1 MAKKKNTQISV
12 SQEDNAQAQHI
23 LELYHQIANDLHASA
38 DQKQAEAALTEINNM
53 PEGAQFALL
62 KALSKELNTDAAD
75 VLTAIYELSPIK
87 SVRKEAR
94 RSLIRLE
101 GVRVYPEWRP
111 PLEPTLVMQ
120 VTNTPVNRPVLEA
133 PYLDEDVDFD
143 EETEDSI
150 NIHDLKPDGVVV
162 NFVESWVN
170 GEYDIAYD
178 LLSSDSP
185 LREGLSKDEWIDRR
199 DAWADEAD
207 PRDLEPGFIHEREP
221 QELGLWLPNT
231 VSASRSTTRK
241 EIEAG
246 WSIELDETDSSDTLP
261 ELPQATIIYEETGR
275 HWFWTS
281 YILIQEEDEWR
292 IQSMTDEGANAQG
305 LSIAELHRRIQEHDK
320 YLDELAQKQKQ
331 KPADTAE
338 AEQYLETIFWRVM
351 HTLYYYDA
359 LIKQLSFDRSVYQEA
374 AARTLIFRQYERCIV
389 YLELLIERFPE
400 QRATNLRS
408 LAAVQGDL
416 SQKYFDKGDEERA
429 RRCQERAEE
438 ALRESL
444 TIEDSFDTHISLAEV
459 LIDMDERLDE
469 AEEHLLQAKA
479 MVTDPAEVAHI
490 ELHLGEIAM
499 GREQYEEALSHYQR
513 VVEHDPSSPDAWF
526 DVAEAH
532 KMLKNFEEAEAS
544 YRRAISLRPDD
555 EDIYFALSKM
565 FVENNQLSK
574 AIEVIEEGLSANP
587 DSVVLNIYLAT
598 TYLERGDYRQ
608 AQIFL
613 ERAERIDP
621 ESEVVLMFR
630 NVLRLI
636 ELEQGPRINKLNRP
650 KPKKK
655 RR

>member
-1 MAKKKNTQISV
+1 
-12 SQEDNAQAQHI
+12 
-23 LELYHQIANDLHASA
+23 
-38 DQKQAEAALTEINNM
+38 
-53 PEGAQFALL
+53 
-62 KALSKELNTDAAD
+62 
-75 VLTAIYELSPIK
+75 
-87 SVRKEAR
+87 
-94 RSLIRLE
+94 
-101 GVRVYPEWRP
+101 
-111 PLEPTLVMQ
+111 
-120 VTNTPVNRPVLEA
+120 
-133 PYLDEDVDFD
+133 
-143 EETEDSI
+143 
-150 NIHDLKPDGVVV
+150 
-162 NFVESWVN
+162 
-170 GEYDIAYD
+170 
-178 LLSSDSP
+178 
-185 LREGLSKDEWIDRR
+185 
-199 DAWADEAD
+199 
-207 PRDLEPGFIHEREP
+207 
-221 QELGLWLPNT
+221 
-231 VSASRSTTRK
+231 
-241 EIEAG
+241 
-246 WSIELDETDSSDTLP
+246 
-261 ELPQATIIYEETGR
+261 
-275 HWFWTS
+275 
-281 YILIQEEDEWR
+281 
-292 IQSMTDEGANAQG
+292 MTDEAANAQG
-305 LSIAELHRRIQEHDK
+305 LSIAELHRRIQEHDE
-320 YLDELAQKQKQ
+320 YLNEFVQKQKQ
-331 KPADTAE
+331 KPADTVE
-338 AEQYLETIFWRVM
+338 AEQYLDTIFWRVM

-359 LIKQLSFDRSVYQEA
+359 LIKQQSFDRSVYQEA
-374 AARTLIFRQYERCIV
+374 AARTLIFRQFERCIV

-513 VVEHDPSSPDAWF
+513 VVEHDPSSPNAWL

-555 EDIYFALSKM
+555 EEIYFAFSKM
-565 FVENNQLSK
+565 YVENNQLSR

-598 TYLERGDYRQ
+598 TYLENGDYRQ
-608 AQIFL
+608 AEIFL

-621 ESEVVLMFR
+621 ESEIALIFR
-630 NVLRLI
+630 NVLRLVK
-636 ELEQGPRINKLNRP
+636 LEQGPRINKLNRP

>member
-23 LELYHQIANDLHASA
+23 LEQYQQIANDLHTSA
-38 DQKQAEAALTEINNM
+38 DQEQAEAVLAEINNM

-62 KALSKELNTDAAD
+62 KALSKEQDTDAAD
-75 VLTAIYELSPIK
+75 VLIAIYELSPIK

-101 GVRVYPEWRP
+101 GAKIYPHWKP
-111 PLEPTLVMQ
+111 PLRPTLVMQ
-120 VTNTPVNRPVLEA
+120 VAPVNRPVLEA
-133 PYLDEDVDFD
+133 PDLDEDVYFD
-143 EETEDSI
+143 EDIEDSI

-162 NFVESWVN
+162 NFIESWAN

-281 YILIQEEDEWR
+281 YTLVQEEDEWR

-305 LSIAELHRRIQEHDK
+305 LSIAELHRRIQEHDE
-320 YLDELAQKQKQ
+320 YLNEFTQKQKQ
-331 KPADTAE
+331 KSTDTVE
-338 AEQYLETIFWRVM
+338 AEQYLDTIFWRVM

-359 LIKQLSFDRSVYQEA
+359 LIKQQSFDRSVYQEA
-374 AARTLIFRQYERCIV
+374 AARTLIFRQFERCIV

-400 QRATNLRS
+400 ERATNLRS
-408 LAAVQGDL
+408 LAAVQRDL

-438 ALRESL
+438 ALREALNS
-444 TIEDSFDTHISLAEV
+444 
-459 LIDMDERLDE
+459 
-469 AEEHLLQAKA
+469 EESC
-479 MVTDPAEVAHI
+479 T
-490 ELHLGEIAM
+490 
-499 GREQYEEALSHYQR
+499 
-513 VVEHDPSSPDAWF
+513 
-526 DVAEAH
+526 
-532 KMLKNFEEAEAS
+532 
-544 YRRAISLRPDD
+544 
-555 EDIYFALSKM
+555 
-565 FVENNQLSK
+565 
-574 AIEVIEEGLSANP
+574 
-587 DSVVLNIYLAT
+587 
-598 TYLERGDYRQ
+598 
-608 AQIFL
+608 
-613 ERAERIDP
+613 
-621 ESEVVLMFR
+621 
-630 NVLRLI
+630 
-636 ELEQGPRINKLNRP
+636 
-650 KPKKK
+650 
-655 RR
+655 